1 MSGNQLA
8 TLRAREVASCLIAAA
23 AEATNVRAS
32 TTYVVGGCDGFS
44 LSFRSLPRPFFVRP
58 STLNTYFFSCT
69 CMCNRTIGRFTH
81 TSHIHQPS
89 PRAATNTPAGKSF
102 SFWKLPFTVADGN
115 HIGMGTMLEIMDQRS
130 FSFSATC
137 ALGHQSAPE
146 DDAAGMASGLLRGSS
161 PNSGCISRPGII
173 PGGIPVSLRLISV
186 APARPSRVPRSAW
199 IFLVM
204 TR

>member
-1 MSGNQLA
+1 MAFLCPSG
-8 TLRAREVASCLIAAA
+8 VCL
-23 AEATNVRAS
+23 
-32 TTYVVGGCDGFS
+32 DLFS
-44 LSFRSLPRPFFVRP
+44 SVPPLKIH
-58 STLNTYFFSCT
+58 TSCT

-102 SFWKLPFTVADGN
+102 SFWKVPFTVADGN
-115 HIGMGTMLEIMDQRS
+115 HIGMGTMLEIMDHRS

-137 ALGHQSAPE
+137 GHQSAPE

-204 TR
+204 TRQIALIFY